1 MCKIMEKYEKE
12 AAKEAAKEAEIKA
25 IKSMI
30 NVLGTSKDDILRIY
44 PKELY
49 DEAVRDLN
57 HKNN

>member
-1 MCKIMEKYEKE
+1 MCKIMEKYE
-12 AAKEAAKEAEIKA
+12 KEAAKEAEIKA

-30 NVLGTSKDDILRIY
+30 NILGISKDDILRIY

-49 DEAVRDLN
+49 NEAVRDLH